1 MVQPQRDIA
10 GPVAPEAAGAAIQAI
25 RDLVDARDI
34 RAAKQELRRTR
45 TGLDDHTWAM
55 IGEIANTL
63 RYKTHDV
70 AVTKLRK
77 LWRDN
82 EQYRGLIEACVP
94 KTDGHQYVPDSPPL
108 AGRRHEPRR
117 PRPGRVTRRIDP
129 SRRTDPRQ
137 RTNDSRGTGQIES
150 YETQLTHKDREDP
163 GTPRDELIVD
173 RRDYDRDAAAAVT
186 EQLCVS
192 CRLERACIDR
202 WTGQITTGHGD
213 DGLCG
218 TCREDGRQG
227 IPELPLGH
235 TRAEAIQARLDTIAA
250 NFDTH
255 APALFRHEWRFGNP
269 LARSATRTWVEQ
281 HNPGPPVRRTVTTEL
296 TDLNGECEKCSGW
309 RQLRDDLCVDCHPGL
324 VGEVVIAGAL
334 DPLVV
339 RGLSGS
345 AVVDNDNAFDQLYGQ
360 VQDASEPI
368 RGRYVDQFMDRL
380 AAASVVKSREA
391 APKTQGA
398 IHLAA
403 TGDAHHGGRTA
414 TGQPSR
420 ARPQTGAASATPVR
434 GRSGGRSSGTESAV
448 VRVEPLPNDPAPR
461 THRRGTGAR
470 VATGSQ
476 RRRM

>member
-70 AVTKLRK
+70 AVAKLRK

-108 AGRRHEPRR
+108 ADRRHEPRR

-137 RTNDSRGTGQIES
+137 RTNDSPGTGQIDS
-150 YETQLTHKDREDP
+150 YETQLTHEDRREP

-173 RRDYDRDAAAAVT
+173 RRDYDRDAAAEVT
-186 EQLCVS
+186 EPLCVS

-269 LARSATRTWVEQ
+269 LTKSVTQNWVEQ
-281 HNPGPPVRRTVTTEL
+281 HNPGLSVRPTVTTEL
-296 TDLNGECEKCSGW
+296 IDLNGECAKCSGW
-309 RQLRDDLCVDCHPGL
+309 RQLRDDQCVDCHPGL
-324 VGEVVIAGAL
+324 AGEVVIAGAL

-339 RGLSGS
+339 RRVSGS
-345 AVVDNDNAFDQLYGQ
+345 AVVNDDNAFDQ
-360 VQDASEPI
+360 VQDASEPFS
-368 RGRYVDQFMDRL
+368 GTYVDQFMDRL
-380 AAASVVKSREA
+380 TAAPKVGSGEA
-391 APKTQGA
+391 APKTPGA
-398 IHLAA
+398 IHRAT
-403 TGDAHHGGRTA
+403 TGDAHRGRRTA
-414 TGQPSR
+414 AGQPSPYLS
-420 ARPQTGAASATPVR
+420 PQAEAASASPVR
-434 GRSGGRSSGTESAV
+434 GPEGDRPSGTTSAAA
-448 VRVEPLPNDPAPR
+448 RVEQLPNDPARR

-470 VATGSQ
+470 VATSSQ